1 MEQHYSPSTLQNEEV
16 VSGEEFLSPTAISAR
31 ISEARYEENRIN
43 QILHEDFVCLLDGSN
58 NAFSPAED
66 EAPTP
71 AAFRLRN
78 FDKPLMP
85 YDEHSSLGMVKL
97 DP

>member
-1 MEQHYSPSTLQNEEV
+1 MSP
-16 VSGEEFLSPTAISAR
+16 PAISAR
-31 ISEARYEENRIN
+31 ISEARYDENKLN

-58 NAFSPAED
+58 VINMQEE
-66 EAPTP
+66 EAVAAPS
-71 AAFRLRN
+71 AFRLRN
-78 FDKPLMP
+78 FDKPMMP